1 MIEIF
6 VKEQVICVTGIS
18 AITYYHMR
26 VGGEVG
32 GRWGEGGGGEVVF
45 FPIF

>member
-26 VGGEVG
+26 VGGGGAEDRGKVG
-32 GRWGEGGGGEVVF
+32 GR
-45 FPIF
+45 